1 MPMPMP
7 MPMAM
12 PMAWT
17 TLLDSRDFDDWRGQV
32 HQLLGPH
39 ACRNKAER
47 GQTFRQRIR
56 AATVGPVQLVAL
68 EGDGSFLLER
78 IQQADRAV
86 LWLPTTGVV
95 EETVAGATIT
105 PEPGM
110 GLWIRP
116 STALVGRIRGAC
128 SGVSIVLP
136 VSLLQC
142 NGASDYS
149 PDPDAGP
156 MLLDPFSRQRTDAMV
171 RLLHCARDL
180 VQAVG
185 RGPATP
191 SPELLLD
198 SLIQHLQEWDLADP
212 WSGEHISRAEQH
224 CRDAEDWMLRHLD
237 QPISVSDV
245 AAGIHL
251 SQRSMQI
258 SFRSQRDLTP
268 LEAIQRLRERRRQQ
282 ATVTGADAAGGAGD
296 GCC

>member
-1 MPMPMP
+1 
-7 MPMAM
+7 M

-17 TLLDSRDFDDWRGQV
+17 TLLDSDDFDDWHGRV

-39 ACRNKAER
+39 ACRNQAER
-47 GQTFRQRIR
+47 GQAFRQRIR
-56 AATVGPVQLVAL
+56 AATVGPVQLVAF
-68 EGDGSFLLER
+68 EGGGSFLLER

-105 PEPGM
+105 AEPGM

-136 VSLLQC
+136 VSLLQLHEE
-142 NGASDYS
+142 SDYR
-149 PDPDAGP
+149 PDPEAGP
-156 MLLDPFSRQRTDAMV
+156 MLLDPFSRQRSDAMV
-171 RLLHCARDL
+171 RLLQCGRDL

-185 RGPATP
+185 RGPEAP
-191 SPELLLD
+191 PAELLLG

-212 WSGEHISRAEQH
+212 WSGKHISRAEQH

-237 QPISVSDV
+237 EPISVSDV
-245 AAGIHL
+245 AAGIHV
-251 SQRSMQI
+251 SQRTVQI
-258 SFRSQRDLTP
+258 SFRSQRDRTP
-268 LEAIQRLRERRRQQ
+268 LEAIQRLRDRRRQQ
-282 ATVTGADAAGGAGD
+282 ATVTGADATGGAGD
-296 GCC
+296 GCR